1 MNKVNDGFISYYY
14 FFTVI
19 FGIWFCCLLNHFLPL
34 EFLHEIVLNTQYA
47 IIISFLSFPLLK
59 RNILGEDSGEYFFLA
74 FLSLWSFQYVG
85 FSKIS
90 LSFSPPFIFPNWY
103 VLIWHWYKKCSLFF
117 QPTSPHRGWFVP
129 PFGGNPW
136 WVYLAAAIPALLV
149 TILIFMDQQITAV
162 IVNRKEHKL
171 KVSVYSTGYS
181 CLLLYL

>member
-1 MNKVNDGFISYYY
+1 MI
-14 FFTVI
+14 
-19 FGIWFCCLLNHFLPL
+19 LLPL
-34 EFLHEIVLNTQYA
+34 KSLSSSWVFTWNCPQYTVCH
-47 IIISFLSFPLLK
+47 SYLLSLLP
-59 RNILGEDSGEYFFLA
+59 ITWGEDSGEYFFLA